1 MFDFSLSWTFHIW
14 LWSIIGNKVL
24 GLKYVGT
31 ILSTWFIEVWSQSP
45 YWNWM
50 LSFPNFL
57 KCEVVKEM
65 ACVVC
70 CLFFFRQLLIMW
82 LGSPQYNFF
91 WCTSTLFFLFCEW
104 VELSPINLHGIIFW
118 WRYHSLRSHGGTWDF
133 SILITT
139 SNASLV
145 ENVQKIYYHIKQLV

>member
-82 LGSPQYNFF
+82 LGSPQHNFF
-91 WCTSTLFFLFCEW
+91 KCTSTLFFLFCEW
-104 VELSPINLHGIIFW
+104 VCVLSIYMGSSFGVDTTHYDHMGRHEI
-118 WRYHSLRSHGGTWDF
+118 SL
-133 SILITT
+133 
-139 SNASLV
+139 
-145 ENVQKIYYHIKQLV
+145 Y